1 MGQQNGLKIKCK
13 KLMKVESLCTKP
25 MAYLQMTIILLIH
38 VLNIDSH
45 ILLFTSPK
53 LVVHGVWFCV
63 IIYVFV
69 IENCENDHKMK
80 CTYFIRISN
89 MKANCL
95 TFLCLL
101 CMFVIMNLVGK
112 TTLRKGLVH
121 SLAHGSTFSKIFLNP
136 TMDFLSKLKEGLR
149 QTQRTHGIE
158 ICELKVKEGVNLTI
172 WDMAGQEEF
181 HAFHDF
187 MLPNLDGTSYPSLFL
202 LVCNPLKHVQ
212 GDLQEA
218 IPKIEGE
225 LDYWLRFI
233 ASKNRQ
239 SNIFKPKAIVVF
251 THSDKIDVNA
261 HAPGIVTFLNTKFDK
276 KVDVASN
283 PIIIDSHSSG
293 SARLLVKLIQ
303 ENVQAL
309 LNTLPPVYE
318 VCITM
323 RLALKAWVSKHP
335 NNPFMDQD
343 TFSKL
348 CQKTILPRLVKF
360 DQNVITLDEDALI
373 KLNEDRDK
381 AVAKCLHT
389 SGDIIFFEDWDFL
402 VVDVDWFCHQVM
414 GHLIKFSHDQ
424 GHVTNHVRLPLTNE
438 HGFTTKERLQ
448 HFLDNSIKSSGGRK
462 LKNVQTK
469 QLIDLMLRLE
479 LCFEGTCGPL
489 EEGLFIPT
497 TLASHSNT
505 SHSVLAPWEW
515 RSRQIRGSLKEPV
528 YFGRRLQCDDQAC
541 TFIPPGFF
549 CRLQVCG
556 TYVNSAI
563 GFVF

>member
-1 MGQQNGLKIKCK
+1 M
-13 KLMKVESLCTKP
+13 
-25 MAYLQMTIILLIH
+25 
-38 VLNIDSH
+38 
-45 ILLFTSPK
+45 F
-53 LVVHGVWFCV
+53 
-63 IIYVFV
+63 FV
-69 IENCENDHKMK
+69 IENCEKYHKMK
-80 CTYFIRISN
+80 CTYSIQISN
-89 MKANCL
+89 MKANCF
-95 TFLCLL
+95 TFFCLL
-101 CMFVIMNLVGK
+101 CMCVIVNLVGK
-112 TTLRKGLVH
+112 TTLRKGLVRC
-121 SLAHGSTFSKIFLNP
+121 LAHGSTFSKIFLNP
-136 TMDFLSKLKEGLR
+136 ILDFFSKLKDGLR

-158 ICELKVKEGVNLTI
+158 IRELRVTQGVNLSI

-212 GDLQEA
+212 GNLQEA
-218 IPKIEGE
+218 ILNIQGE

-239 SNIFKPKAIVVF
+239 SIIFKPKAIVVF

-261 HAPGIVTFLNTKFDK
+261 HAPEIVTNLNTKFAK
-276 KVDVASN
+276 VVDVASK
-283 PIIIDSHSSG
+283 PVTIDSHSSR
-293 SARLLVKLIQ
+293 SARLVVKLIQ

-309 LNTLPPVYE
+309 LKTLPPVYE

-335 NNPFMDQD
+335 NSPLMDQN

-348 CQKTILPRLVKF
+348 CLNTMLPW
-360 DQNVITLDEDALI
+360 LI
-373 KLNEDRDK
+373 KHDQRMINLAEAELIELNEIRNK

-389 SGDIIFFEDWDFL
+389 SGDIIFFEDLDFV

-424 GHVTNHVRLPLTNE
+424 VHVTNPGRLPLTNKD
-438 HGFTTKERLQ
+438 GFTTKECLQ
-448 HFLDNSIKSSGGRK
+448 HFLDDSIKSSGERE
-462 LKNVQTK
+462 LQNVQTE
-469 QLIDLMLRLE
+469 QLIQLMLRLE
-479 LCFEGTCGPL
+479 LCFEGRRGPSRD
-489 EEGLFIPT
+489 GLFIPT
-497 TLASHSNT
+497 TLASQNKT

-515 RSRQIRGSLKEPV
+515 RSRPIHARLKKPV
-528 YFGRRLQCDDQAC
+528 YFGRRLQCDDRDC

-556 TYVNSAI
+556 TYVNLVV
-563 GFVF
+563 GFLF

>member
-1 MGQQNGLKIKCK
+1 M
-13 KLMKVESLCTKP
+13 
-25 MAYLQMTIILLIH
+25 
-38 VLNIDSH
+38 
-45 ILLFTSPK
+45 
-53 LVVHGVWFCV
+53 
-63 IIYVFV
+63 

-80 CTYFIRISN
+80 CTYSKQISN

-95 TFLCLL
+95 TFFCLL
-101 CMFVIMNLVGK
+101 CMFVIINLLGK
-112 TTLRKGLVH
+112 TTLRKGLVRC
-121 SLAHGSTFSKIFLNP
+121 LAHGSTFSKIFLNP
-136 TMDFLSKLKEGLR
+136 TMDFLSKLKDGLQ

-158 ICELKVKEGVNLTI
+158 IRELKVTEGVNLSI

-212 GDLQEA
+212 GNLQEA
-218 IPKIEGE
+218 IPKIQGE

-261 HAPGIVTFLNTKFDK
+261 HAPEIVTNLNTKFDK
-276 KVDVASN
+276 KVDVASK
-283 PIIIDSHSSG
+283 PITIDSHSSG
-293 SARLLVKLIQ
+293 SARLVVKLIQ

-309 LNTLPPVYE
+309 LNTLPLVYE

-335 NNPFMDQD
+335 NSPLMDQD

-360 DQNVITLDEDALI
+360 DQNVIRLDEDALI

-389 SGDIIFFEDWDFL
+389 SGDIIFFEDLDFV

-414 GHLIKFSHDQ
+414 GHLIKFNHDQ
-424 GHVTNHVRLPLTNE
+424 VHVTNHVRLPLTNQ

-448 HFLDNSIKSSGGRK
+448 HFLDDSIMSSRGRK
-462 LKNVQTK
+462 LQNVQTK
-469 QLIDLMLRLE
+469 QLIELMLRLE
-479 LCFEGTCGPL
+479 LCFKGTCEPL
-489 EEGLFIPT
+489 RDGLFIPT
-497 TLASHSNT
+497 TLASHNKT
-505 SHSVLAPWEW
+505 SHNGLAPWEW
-515 RSRQIRGSLKEPV
+515 RSRPIHGSLKEPV

-556 TYVNSAI
+556 TYVNLAI